1 MLHLAVRYSLQ
12 TSTAMLILSD
22 AEQPASS
29 PMYGFHAYNVGWN
42 FTDKKRDHWWLGTEL
57 VRDWKEKKIH
67 AIGIS
72 EVFEVDYPADEVKNV
87 DDRRQDI
94 LKNLVKRLND
104 EVYAG
109 WYGRQD
115 AHTLY
120 IWHESLNL
128 LDSDFVSLEV
138 PTQRW

>member
-1 MLHLAVRYSLQ
+1 MC
-12 TSTAMLILSD
+12 ISD
-22 AEQPASS
+22 
-29 PMYGFHAYNVGWN
+29 
-42 FTDKKRDHWWLGTEL
+42 
-57 VRDWKEKKIH
+57 
-67 AIGIS
+67 
-72 EVFEVDYPADEVKNV
+72 VFEVDYPADEIKNV

-120 IWHESLNL
+120 IWHESLIL
-128 LDSDFVSLEV
+128 LDSDFVSQQV
-138 PTQRW
+138 PTQPWRKTQYFSVSAC